1 MVNHLNV
8 SIGNFRK
15 KVLDKKNTIAD
26 KVFLI
31 SEAAR
36 HYIENM
42 VEAVT
47 KRYNSSIHVKL
58 NWGSQD
64 DVIAYATDRDVLY
77 MNVNNTFVTSR
88 NDRAMKLVIM
98 KAIALHEC
106 GHLLFTDF
114 HILISS
120 KKVFID
126 QRKLFPAPKCPEY
139 NEWQT
144 DAVLMN
150 DMQIQKWFKIW
161 HTVQNSVEDGFI
173 EWMIL
178 NIIPGDGKCLLSLRE
193 MQKEKD
199 TSVKQQRQNGL
210 KTPQI
215 LFNLILM
222 LSKYGTV
229 KMDVDDKQDP
239 AIEELLKDYD
249 LIAKATK
256 EQRSYERTKLIN
268 ELFCKLYKFFKEEKQ
283 KEQQSYQEGS
293 DEQNDDSENNSD
305 HDTQKN
311 NKSNRDDSETGPD
324 EQDSIPDPSNID
336 IPDDYIKD
344 NINTG
349 KGSVLNDNNI
359 DKSLESTSD
368 GAKNNQQRLDDMM
381 KDDAPQ
387 DAKIPTPE
395 DKRMADSI
403 AEHIAQDEVKKEAE
417 KALAKNLQ
425 DEAKKIDYSK
435 YNQNVA
441 TTIVRKEPSEAA
453 YKQYAMDENAIKY
466 EVKKLV
472 REIKNKIKDRQN
484 GGKIN
489 GLYQGRYL
497 DSHSLYRFDQR
508 VLCKND
514 LPEDI
519 PNMAFSLMLD
529 ASGSMLGHKE
539 TYARRTALLL
549 YEFGLELNVPVM
561 VYSHNCSSHSG
572 VTMQALADYGSV
584 DGKDKYRICDYS
596 PNGCNRDG
604 VALRFCSKKLS
615 ERQEETKICFII
627 SDGLPSAYN
636 SMTEAY
642 ADIKDCLIEYSKKGV
657 KYITCGLGGDAARI
671 KEIYQQNLSPKVKAE
686 FLDCSDSSKLP
697 IEVVRAIKELIK

>member
-42 VEAVT
+42 AEAVT

-64 DVIAYATDRDVLY
+64 DVIAYANDRNVLY
-77 MNVNNTFVTSR
+77 MNVNNTFVMSR
-88 NDRAMKLVIM
+88 KDRAMKLVMM

-114 HILISS
+114 HILNSS
-120 KKVFID
+120 KKVFLENR
-126 QRKLFPAPKCPEY
+126 QLFPAPKCPEY

-144 DAVLMN
+144 DAVLMD
-150 DMQIQKWFKIW
+150 DMQILKWFQIW

-193 MQKEKD
+193 IQKDKTD
-199 TSVKQQRQNGL
+199 SVKQQRQNGL

-229 KMDVDDKQDP
+229 KMDADDKQDP

-268 ELFCKLYKFFKEEKQ
+268 ELFCKLYKFFKEEKK
-283 KEQQSYQEGS
+283 KEQQSAQEKS
-293 DEQNDDSENNSD
+293 DEQNDESQSKQTDSSQKDSLDDDSENNPD
-305 HDTQKN
+305 HDTRKN
-311 NKSNRDDSETGPD
+311 NKSKRDNSETGPD
-324 EQDSIPDPSNID
+324 EKDSIPDPSDID

-344 NINTG
+344 NIDTG

-359 DKSLESTSD
+359 DKSLESASD
-368 GAKNNQQRLDDMM
+368 GAKNNQQRLDNMM

-387 DAKIPTPE
+387 DAEIPTPE

-403 AEHIAQDEVKKEAE
+403 AENIAQDEVKKEAE

-453 YKQYAMDENAIKY
+453 YKQYAMDEDAIKY

-489 GLYQGRYL
+489 GLYQG
-497 DSHSLYRFDQR
+497 
-508 VLCKND
+508 
-514 LPEDI
+514 
-519 PNMAFSLMLD
+519 
-529 ASGSMLGHKE
+529 
-539 TYARRTALLL
+539 
-549 YEFGLELNVPVM
+549 
-561 VYSHNCSSHSG
+561 
-572 VTMQALADYGSV
+572 
-584 DGKDKYRICDYS
+584 
-596 PNGCNRDG
+596 
-604 VALRFCSKKLS
+604 
-615 ERQEETKICFII
+615 
-627 SDGLPSAYN
+627 
-636 SMTEAY
+636 
-642 ADIKDCLIEYSKKGV
+642 
-657 KYITCGLGGDAARI
+657 
-671 KEIYQQNLSPKVKAE
+671 
-686 FLDCSDSSKLP
+686 
-697 IEVVRAIKELIK
+697 